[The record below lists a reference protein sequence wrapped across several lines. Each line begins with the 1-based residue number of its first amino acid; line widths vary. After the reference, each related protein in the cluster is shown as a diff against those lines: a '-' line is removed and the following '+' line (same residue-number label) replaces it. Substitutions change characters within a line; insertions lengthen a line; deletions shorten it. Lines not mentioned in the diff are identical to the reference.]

1 MQVKQYIYQSPSPNA
16 VQMGRLDP
24 SSQKSE
30 STDFET
36 KAESKSLKEVTQSSV
51 VQSPQKIEPAI
62 SATKIDIY
70 A

>member
-24 SSQKSE
+24 SSQKSQ
-30 STDFET
+30 STDFAT
-36 KAESKSLKEVTQSSV
+36 ESKSLKEVTQSPV
-51 VQSPQKIEPAI
+51 VQSSQTIEPTV
-62 SATKIDIY
+62 SATKIDTY